1 MKFFRLLIALFM
13 LSSAT
18 FYAQQFK
25 FKTTSLTVLERGGR
39 FNEWGKWSEPLETQL
54 FISLDFDKEKIV
66 VYSREIQHYR
76 ILEILPK
83 EITEVDEINS
93 YLCKNQFG
101 EAAKISFIV
110 RKDQKNK
117 TQLYIYFTD
126 IVFCYDIEEVTE

>member
-1 MKFFRLLIALFM
+1 MF
-13 LSSAT
+13 SSAT

>member
-1 MKFFRLLIALFM
+1 MKFFRLLIALFL

>member
-39 FNEWGKWSEPLETQL
+39 NNEWGKWSEPLDTQL
-54 FISLDFDKEKIV
+54 YIALDFDKSKII

-76 ILEILPK
+76 ILENLPK
-83 EITEVDEINS
+83 EVTNVDEINS

-101 EAAKISFIV
+101 EAAKVSFLV
-110 RKDQKNK
+110 RKDQSNK
-117 TQLYIYFTD
+117 TQMYIYFTD
-126 IVFCYDIEEVTE
+126 IVFCYDITEVTE

>member
-1 MKFFRLLIALFM
+1 M

>member
-1 MKFFRLLIALFM
+1 MKFFRLLIALF
-13 LSSAT
+13 LFSSAT